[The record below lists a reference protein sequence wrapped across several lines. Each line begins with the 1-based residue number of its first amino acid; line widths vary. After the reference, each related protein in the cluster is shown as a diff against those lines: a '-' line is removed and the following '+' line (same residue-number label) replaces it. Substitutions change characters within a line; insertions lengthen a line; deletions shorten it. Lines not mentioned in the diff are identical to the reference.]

1 MLSHDFH
8 QAMMGSEN
16 MTLMGWRT
24 IAEWSISYSCT
35 SEATKNEMLNDY
47 GNKWTEFCQWI
58 VDTDGK
64 K

>member
-35 SEATKNEMLNDY
+35 DEATKKEMLNDY
-47 GNKWTEFCQWI
+47 SNKWTEFCQWI
-58 VDTDGK
+58 VDLNGK